1 MMKNSREKIIYEN
14 SFSGSQ
20 VEWLAEMQRD
30 WLLEGKGEVECGSG
44 YLSMRSKIFTVSRHA
59 DGHFNLWLRREFP
72 KNIACEW
79 DFRYAQAGE
88 AGLAIFMW
96 AARGRN
102 GKDIFDAS
110 LPERKGEEMAD
121 MHSGAINCYHTSYIA
136 RERKTANLRKNH
148 GFHLLCSGEDLSQ
161 SCPPEMWHRI
171 RIEQFND
178 QVTLSYNG
186 RIAYQYHDQGVI
198 GGPPI
203 RNGGAIGL
211 RQQNNLFRGDYRNLI
226 VYSLVS

>member
-1 MMKNSREKIIYEN
+1 MNDVQQTIVYEN
-14 SFSGSQ
+14 AFSGSQ
-20 VEWLAEMQRD
+20 KDWLVEMKKD
-30 WLLEGKGEVECGSG
+30 WLLEGKGVVECGSDH
-44 YLSMRSKIFTVSRHA
+44 LSMRSTIFTVPRHA

-72 KNIACEW
+72 KNFACEW
-79 DFRYAQAGE
+79 DFRYSQPGE

-102 GKDIFDAS
+102 GTDIFDAS

-136 RERKTANLRKNH
+136 RDRKTANLRKNY

-161 SCPPEMWHRI
+161 SCPPEVWHRI
-171 RIEQFND
+171 RVEQID
-178 QVTLSYNG
+178 DLVTLSYNG
-186 RIAYQYHDQGVI
+186 QIAYQHRDLGAI

-203 RNGGAIGL
+203 RTGGAIGF
-211 RQQNNLFRGDYRNLI
+211 RQQNNLYRGDYRHLT
-226 VYSLVS
+226 VYSLE